1 MSTFF
6 QKSALAL
13 FLFVASISYS
23 QITVDNSSMTVEQFV
38 QNVFL
43 GSGTTVSNIQFNGGP
58 ANIVNEQVGE
68 FNDPNSDVGFTNG
81 LIMGSG
87 DVTMASQANTGGG
100 SSAGGT
106 GQGGSD
112 PDLASITNDP
122 IFDECVIEFD
132 FVPSG
137 DSISF
142 QYTFASEEYEEY
154 VCGTVN
160 DAFGF
165 FLTGTNPAGGTYNAT
180 NIALIPDPNNP
191 SQYTTTPV
199 SINTVNP
206 GVAGTFGNAATCA
219 AADPNWTTYNVFYT
233 ANNSGNYEYDGR
245 TVTLTATAA
254 VNCGETY
261 HIKLAIGDAG
271 DPVFDSG
278 VFLEGQ
284 SFNSS
289 GLSISASV
297 SQIYEGCPGA
307 YYVITRPDTLEYD
320 TIGLI
325 IQGDATNG
333 SDYDFIN
340 DTIYFDDGALTDT
353 IWVNVSSTDG
363 DTNALQVLEIFIN
376 DSSACGGPIINIL
389 QADPLEVTINPGD
402 TICTQDPFNQSHTF
416 IATVTGGVPGGYSY
430 DWISPNYDFGTSNGQ
445 DNVTVSPANN
455 EWFYV
460 IVSDACGSY
469 AGSEDE
475 LIYLECD
482 LEIPNIFTP
491 NGDGFND
498 FFEIINMDHYPNAV
512 LEIYNRW
519 GNLVFKKENGY
530 KNDWDGGEFSDGV
543 YFYIL
548 IPNGYTNEINPIHGQ
563 VHIAGSMN

>member
-6 QKSALAL
+6 QRLTL
-13 FLFVASISYS
+13 VAVLLTTFTSYS

-81 LIMGSG
+81 LILGSG
-87 DVTMASQANTGGG
+87 DVTMASQPNTSG
-100 SSAGGT
+100 SSGAGGT
-106 GQGGSD
+106 GATGND
-112 PDLASITNDP
+112 TDLANITADQV
-122 IFDECVIEFD
+122 FDECVIEFD

-142 QYTFASEEYEEY
+142 QYTFASEEYDEY
-154 VCGTVN
+154 VCATFN

-165 FLTGTNPAGGTYNAT
+165 FLTGTNPAGGTYTAS

-191 SQYTTTPV
+191 SQFTTTPV
-199 SINTVNP
+199 SINTVNL
-206 GVAGTFGNAATCA
+206 GVAGSNGNAATCA
-219 AADPNWTTYNVFYT
+219 AVDPNWASYNVFYT
-233 ANNSGNYEYDGR
+233 QNNTGNYEYDGR

-271 DPVFDSG
+271 DAAFDSG

-307 YYVITRPDTLEYD
+307 YYVITRPDTVDHD

-333 SDYDFIN
+333 TDYDFIN

-376 DSSACGGPIINIL
+376 DSSACGGPTINIL
-389 QADPLEVTINPGD
+389 QADPLEVSINPGD

-416 IATVTGGVPGGYSY
+416 IATVTGGVPGGYGY

-445 DNVTVSPANN
+445 DNITVNPANN

-460 IVSDACGSY
+460 NVSDACGSF
-469 AGSEDE
+469 ATSEQE

-498 FFEIINMDHYPNAV
+498 FFEIINIDHYPNAI

-519 GNLVFKKENGY
+519 GNQIFKKENGY
-530 KNDWDGGEFSDGV
+530 NNDWDGGEFSDGV

-563 VHIAGSMN
+563 VHIAGSQN